1 MKQNPK
7 YIKYKKN
14 HKLKLSF
21 YNIMDS
27 KSFIP
32 MKYEYGL
39 QCIES
44 GKILY
49 KHIEACRKS
58 VRRTLKK
65 DGSFFIRIFPF
76 FSVTKKPLAVRMG
89 KGKGNH
95 SYWMAPVKKGQVI
108 FEIMSINHVLSYE
121 ALIKA
126 KSKLPLQ
133 TKIIKL
139 KF

>member
-1 MKQNPK
+1 MKQYPK
-7 YIKYKKN
+7 SIKYKKN

-21 YNIMDS
+21 YKIMNY
-27 KSFIP
+27 KTFLPI
-32 MKYEYGL
+32 KFEYAL
-39 QCIES
+39 QCIEP

-65 DGSFFIRIFPF
+65 KGLFFIRLFPF

-89 KGKGNH
+89 KGKGSH
-95 SYWMAPVKKGQVI
+95 SYWIAPVKKGQII
-108 FEIMSINHVLSYE
+108 FEILSMNNTLSYE
-121 ALIKA
+121 ALFKA